1 MYKRTTEIGS
11 ITLSKNVI
19 GNIITDAISEM
30 NGKLVLCNSK
40 GKTGM
45 LEIKNMTFVEI
56 SGENENPDIKIYVL
70 VRFGTSISLITEMLI
85 DAVKLRVRVVTGISP
100 ETVAV
105 VVKGVF
111 SKNIAKRNI
120 EVKK

>member
-56 SGENENPDIKIYVL
+56 SRENENPDIKIYVL

-111 SKNIAKRNI
+111 
-120 EVKK
+120 

>member
-40 GKTGM
+40 GRTGM
-45 LEIKNMTFVEI
+45 YEIKNMTFVEI

-70 VRFGTSISLITEMLI
+70 VRFGTSISLITERLI

-100 ETVAV
+100 DTVAV